1 LDNSTTSA
9 DFTARLKA
17 GHRVVPVIREI
28 FADGETPVGIY
39 RKLAGGKPGTFLLES
54 AEQGGIWSRF
64 SFVGVSSFGVLTQ
77 DGDKTAWLDYGLP
90 VERALGAHPAG
101 PLAALAHLY
110 ERWSTPHVPGHPP
123 LTGGLVGFI
132 GWEAIRQIEHL
143 PAVPSADFSVPGQAL
158 SFVSELVVLDH
169 RFGTVQLIAAAL
181 NDGGDSVGHDERDVL
196 WGDAQR
202 RLDAMQAALA
212 EPSETWLA
220 EVDLSI
226 SPTPIPRSTPGEF
239 AAAIERS
246 KQYIRDGD
254 VFQVVISQRFDHKIT
269 AEPIDVY
276 RVLGT
281 LNPSPYMYLLTLVD
295 TAGEPYSIVGSSP
308 EALVKVSDKRV
319 YMHPIAGSR
328 PRGETPEADLD
339 LGAELLADAKE
350 QAEHLMLVDLAR
362 NDLLKVCVPGTV
374 EVTEFMQVERF
385 SHIMHLVSSVEGNLN
400 PNASSVDVFRATF
413 PAGTLSGAPKPR
425 ALEIIDE
432 LEPAQRGVY
441 GGVVGYFDF
450 AGDADLAIA
459 IRTATIV
466 GGLARVQAGA
476 GLVADSDP
484 AAEHQESQNKAAAP
498 LRAVAVANAMRRI

>member
-1 LDNSTTSA
+1 MHNSTTA
-9 DFTARLKA
+9 DDFTARLEA
-17 GHRVVPVIREI
+17 GHRVVPVIREL

-39 RKLAGGKPGTFLLES
+39 RKLAAGKPGTFLLES

-64 SFVGVSSFGVLTQ
+64 SFVGVASFGVLTQ
-77 DGDKTAWLDYGLP
+77 SGDRATWLDYGLP
-90 VERALGAHPAG
+90 VERALGPDHPLS
-101 PLAALAHLY
+101 PLDSISHLY
-110 ERWSTPHVPGHPP
+110 ERWSTPQVPGHPP

-132 GWEAIRQIEHL
+132 GWEAIRQLEKL
-143 PAVPSADFSVPGQAL
+143 PNVPPADFDVPGQAL

-169 RFGTVQLIAAAL
+169 RYGTVLLIATAL
-181 NDGGDSVGHDERDVL
+181 NDGSEERDVL

-202 RLDAMQAALA
+202 RLDAMQHGLSQ
-212 EPSETWLA
+212 PSEAWLA
-220 EVDLSI
+220 EVDLGVA
-226 SPTPIPRSTPGEF
+226 PTPAPRTQPAEF
-239 AAAIERS
+239 AEAIERS
-246 KQYIRDGD
+246 KKYIRDGD
-254 VFQVVISQRFDHKIT
+254 VFQVVISQRFDHEVT
-269 AEPIDVY
+269 AEPLDVY
-276 RVLGT
+276 RVLRT
-281 LNPSPYMYLLTLVD
+281 LNPSPYMYLLTLLD
-295 TAGEPYSIVGSSP
+295 PSGEPYSIVGSSP
-308 EALVKVSDKRV
+308 EALVKVDGQRV

-328 PRGETPEADLD
+328 PRGDTPEADVE
-339 LGAELLADAKE
+339 LGEELLADTKE
-350 QAEHLMLVDLAR
+350 RAEHLMLVDLAR
-362 NDLLKVCVPGTV
+362 NDLLKVCIPGTV

-400 PNASSVDVFRATF
+400 PEASSVDVFRATF

-441 GGVVGYFDF
+441 GGVIGYFDF

-498 LRAVAVANAMRRI
+498 LRAVAVANAMRRIP